1 MGTDLKAAFLMG
13 SGSFGGTSQ
22 PICTY
27 DEDGFGDVLG
37 CNNTNNVALNFGPV
51 PELERLHGRNWPD
64 RILAEETEALI
75 PDAFWTW
82 FE

>member
-37 CNNTNNVALNFGPV
+37 YNNTNNVALNFGPV
-51 PELERLHGRNWPD
+51 PELERLHWSE
-64 RILAEETEALI
+64 LA
-75 PDAFWTW
+75 
-82 FE
+82 